1 MPKDQSMLKAI
12 FRVLFGFVLAC
23 FAAGLTKVLFAVGPQ
38 DVIGGDPDKI
48 GTIMEW
54 IALTATHSAVFAAP
68 FALLAAAISEWQAI
82 RGIFFHAI
90 VGLGIAVA
98 GFSAQYFG
106 EAPAS
111 NSIFN
116 SYAMT
121 AFAAAGLVGGVVYWL
136 FAGRRAG
143 SEEQDIYQPA
153 SAVMATEPQAPTTPP
168 PAKA

>member
-1 MPKDQSMLKAI
+1 MFRAI

-23 FAAGLTKVLFAVGPQ
+23 FAAGFTKVLFAVGPQ

-68 FALLAAAISEWQAI
+68 FAFLAAAISEWQAI
-82 RGIFFHAI
+82 RGVFFHAI

-106 EAPAS
+106 EVPAS
-111 NSIFN
+111 SSIFN

-121 AFAAAGLVGGVVYWL
+121 AFASTGLVGGIVYWL

-143 SEEQDIYQPA
+143 SEEPDIYQPA
-153 SAVMATEPQAPTTPP
+153 AVATTTPLPAQATTPTASP